1 MGAPL
6 EDGEDGVNETVALVE
21 EERLT
26 MNDPDGDGLDKSGEI
41 ANEDKKNAVVSVAA
55 GETVPTG
62 PGEER
67 LSKGDHGSGDEE
79 QLDEP
84 GQVGPEPKKVDGGG
98 VPSHELLC
106 STRELDLVTT
116 IGANEEEDEYNKE
129 LQERLYPLEEEAKRA
144 NRNLRE
150 GQSDAEDTTRVG
162 LMHSPDSD
170 ERDVGDGINGIL
182 NEVKQ
187 SVDARQ
193 PAKQPEV
200 DEAVVLQNVGVD
212 IGNLI
217 RPSPRGVEGGP
228 RGSASVQYAIFRLS
242 NVDTTG
248 SILPDARRGYERRDI
263 VCLVSIRSTVCVNAD
278 GKELESRVRSKVIK
292 LSGNLD
298 EPIMKVILALAKE
311 SYAQGL
317 DQMKSKIVVRGLK
330 CFKFRKPTVDLKGK
344 GGHRVRFGWSSISQ
358 RALKLSRTDTRTG

>member
-129 LQERLYPLEEEAKRA
+129 LQERLYPLEEVALRQRIKAMEAEPRS
-144 NRNLRE
+144 LTLGE
-150 GQSDAEDTTRVG
+150 MTT
-162 LMHSPDSD
+162 LLEIP
-170 ERDVGDGINGIL
+170 
-182 NEVKQ
+182 
-187 SVDARQ
+187 
-193 PAKQPEV
+193 
-200 DEAVVLQNVGVD
+200 
-212 IGNLI
+212 
-217 RPSPRGVEGGP
+217 
-228 RGSASVQYAIFRLS
+228 VQ
-242 NVDTTG
+242 T
-248 SILPDARRGYERRDI
+248 
-263 VCLVSIRSTVCVNAD
+263 
-278 GKELESRVRSKVIK
+278 
-292 LSGNLD
+292 
-298 EPIMKVILALAKE
+298 
-311 SYAQGL
+311 
-317 DQMKSKIVVRGLK
+317 
-330 CFKFRKPTVDLKGK
+330 
-344 GGHRVRFGWSSISQ
+344 
-358 RALKLSRTDTRTG
+358 LSRTRESSPGELCTPEYC